1 MKQLINNKQPDAS
14 TELAIEAKGLVK
26 KFGRNIVVD
35 HINLNIPKGTIFG
48 FLGPNGSG
56 KTTTVRMLST
66 LLPMNGGTVKVFGN
80 DLENESKEVRKRISL
95 AGQYASLDEDLTG
108 MENLLIIARLLGY
121 SRSQAKKRAETLL
134 RLFKM
139 EEAAKRQVKNYSGG
153 MRRRID
159 IAGSIVKVPD
169 ILFLDE
175 PTTGL
180 DPESRNQVWS
190 IIRSLKDAGT
200 TVFLTTQYLEEA
212 DYLADRIAIIKEGK
226 MIAEGTTAELK
237 ASLKTGIL
245 RIRFPGLKER
255 HKAEKILSPL
265 FASSASENP
274 NPLELLFE
282 MENSQEA
289 MEEIRK
295 LEKEKVV
302 INEFSF
308 GQPSLDEVFLQLTSY
323 SSFQEDQRKEGAN

>member
-1 MKQLINNKQPDAS
+1 LKRNKNLGSS
-14 TELAIEAKGLVK
+14 TSLAIEAKGLVK
-26 KFGRNIVVD
+26 SYEKRRVVNGMD
-35 HINLNIPKGTIFG
+35 LSIPQGIIYG

-66 LLPMNGGTVKVFGN
+66 LLPMTGGTVKVFGK
-80 DLENESKEVRKRISL
+80 DLTNEPKEVRKRISL

-108 MENLLIIARLLGY
+108 MENIMIIARLLGY

-134 RLFKM
+134 RLFGM
-139 EEAAKRQVKNYSGG
+139 EDAAKRQVKNYSGG

-180 DPESRNQVWS
+180 DPESRNQVWK
-190 IIRSLKDAGT
+190 IIRSLKDSGT

-226 MIAEGTTAELK
+226 IIAEGTSAELK

-245 RIRFPGLKER
+245 RVRFPDLKER
-255 HKAEKILSPL
+255 HKAEEVVSPQL
-265 FASSASENP
+265 VSSASENP
-274 NPLELLFE
+274 LELIYE
-282 MENSQEA
+282 MEDSQEA

-295 LEKEKVV
+295 LETEKVV

-308 GQPSLDEVFLQLTSY
+308 GQPSLDEVFLQLTNY
-323 SSFQEDQRKEGAN
+323 SSFHRDHRKEGAN